1 AYGTDGGPPTPTPE
15 ARLLPWKPGFFVR
28 AGGSE
33 ARLRSQKPGFEG
45 SDEDLAGPLAAAGPA
60 DGADPPVV
68 RLGVALR
75 ADLGEPLVHRGLAP
89 PAVVERVALAL
100 GRLGVLAGGLVGGE
114 PGGQVAA
121 QDVHPADVLGGE
133 LLGVLAV
140 EGLEP
145 LQALLGLRA
154 DVGGVAG
161 GDDQLA
167 ELLGLLRNDD
177 AGHGDVLGA
186 GARSVRPERSSYPI
200 SPAPA
205 SRIAGVRRR
214 RRRTGDGIARSRPS
228 AGVFSPKGWEPSAR
242 GSAP

>member
-1 AYGTDGGPPTPTPE
+1 MRPPRPGPGRRRPRTDATWVFLRGTGRATAFGRRHKRTGPTAGRPPRTRNGSP
-15 ARLLPWKPGFFVR
+15 AR
-28 AGGSE
+28 
-33 ARLRSQKPGFEG
+33 

-167 ELLGLLRNDD
+167 
-177 AGHGDVLGA
+177 
-186 GARSVRPERSSYPI
+186 
-200 SPAPA
+200 
-205 SRIAGVRRR
+205 
-214 RRRTGDGIARSRPS
+214 
-228 AGVFSPKGWEPSAR
+228 
-242 GSAP
+242 